1 MDTINNGNIIQT
13 YNKQGT
19 NKQLKYTW
27 NWPGESG
34 VECPHVVRVQKSFL
48 QNALVSLSSLSDPR
62 GALKSVCLEPRVLSS
77 TAIQAPK
84 VCGSNLFKV
93 HEFEIWKLNFH
104 CTSSK
109 LVKNK
114 AQVET
119 CYVKVEALIALLVG
133 QVQEDVNR
141 FHFHAHAHKF
151 VLNSAILPAKTT
163 KNCISSKDRES
174 HQNHA
179 FEQCKAS
186 NQQSFD
192 LKPKT

>member
-1 MDTINNGNIIQT
+1 M
-13 YNKQGT
+13 NKP
-19 NKQLKYTW
+19 NKHRKKKQWKYTW

-34 VECPHVVRVQKSFL
+34 TEGWHEVKVQKSFL

-93 HEFEIWKLNFH
+93 HEFEIWNLNF
-104 CTSSK
+104 
-109 LVKNK
+109 KNK
-114 AQVET
+114 AQVIKKTKHKSKT

-133 QVQEDVNR
+133 QVQADVNR

-151 VLNSAILPAKTT
+151 VLNSAILST
-163 KNCISSKDRES
+163 KPTKICISSKDRES

-186 NQQSFD
+186 NQQT
-192 LKPKT
+192 LMIWNK

>member
-1 MDTINNGNIIQT
+1 MKLAWRKWGRVSACSQSPEIILAERI
-13 YNKQGT
+13 GIFEFPF
-19 NKQLKYTW
+19 W
-27 NWPGESG
+27 SPW
-34 VECPHVVRVQKSFL
+34 
-48 QNALVSLSSLSDPR
+48 
-62 GALKSVCLEPRVLSS
+62 CLEERLSRAKSLVKHCHPS
-77 TAIQAPK
+77 TQGLWK
-84 VCGSNLFKV
+84 SNLFKV

-109 LVKNK
+109 LLKNK

-151 VLNSAILPAKTT
+151 VLNSAILPTKTT

-186 NQQSFD
+186 NQQK
-192 LKPKT
+192 LLIWNQ